1 MKTLLTSIQT
11 LLKAQLMYVKDVF
24 ITPDLYDFSDAPGFP
39 MIGLL
44 DNGDDPYDREKG
56 AGNSLLKV
64 TVGIYQSVAK
74 PEASVIGDGIDKG
87 VLEIKDD
94 IWAELCNENFS
105 GAYTGPFYKGS
116 PKTQEL
122 YNSEENFAVLK
133 IFNLEY
139 FREAVEAT

>member
-24 ITPDLYDFSDAPGFP
+24 ITPDLYDFSDAPGYP

-44 DNGDDPYDREKG
+44 DNGDDLSDHEKG
-56 AGNSLLKV
+56 ARNELLKV
-64 TVGIYQSVAK
+64 TIGIYQSVAK

-87 VLEIKDD
+87 VLDIKDD
-94 IWAELCNENFS
+94 IMAELRDEIFG
-105 GAYTGPFYKGS
+105 GAYLAPFYKGS
-116 PKTQEL
+116 LKTQEL

-133 IFNLEY
+133 TFNLEY